1 MDLRE
6 KLSRMGPAFPQRSM
20 DSRPRIRSD
29 IHVHVCGEMME
40 NERGAFFHAV
50 EVYPFDHCHGEVPVG
65 RLLEVDPSVFGIIGR
80 DPALG
85 GLDMRRALFLDTE
98 TTGLAGGTGTL
109 PFLIGLGTYADNG
122 FRVEQLFM
130 RDWDEEQAVLEEL
143 RSRFEKAECLVSYNG
158 RAFDMSLIHTRFL
171 LSRMRNP
178 ALNLPHLDLL
188 YPARRMWRRRL
199 GDCSLTSIE
208 KSVLGFERAG
218 DIPGFL
224 IPSLYFEYVRTGRA
238 GNLAPVFRHNRWDI
252 VALAALSGLMGL
264 IHMEPEAHVRH
275 APDWISLGRSY
286 EQELRIEQAS
296 VCYRQAL
303 DLSPASDQRA
313 EILSLLGFAFKRSA
327 DWTRAVEV
335 WEQLAQSQAFSITP
349 YEELAKYYEHR
360 AANYQAAADIVR
372 RALARISVLS
382 ELRPE
387 QYLEDRKDL
396 EYRLAR
402 LERKSRK
409 SSRS

>member
-6 KLSRMGPAFPQRSM
+6 KLSRMGPGFLERGA
-20 DSRPRIRSD
+20 DSRPRTRSD
-29 IHVHVCGEMME
+29 IHLHVSGEVLE
-40 NERGAFFHAV
+40 NRRGAFFHAV
-50 EVYPFDHCHGEVPVG
+50 EVYPFDHRHGEVPVG
-65 RLLEVDPSVFGIIGR
+65 RLLDVDPSVFGVIGR
-80 DPALG
+80 DPALA
-85 GLDMRRALFLDTE
+85 GLDVRRALFLDTE

-109 PFLIGLGTYADNG
+109 PFLIGLGSFADNG

-143 RSRFEKAECLVSYNG
+143 RTRFEKAECLVSYNG
-158 RAFDMSLIHTRFL
+158 RCFDMPLINTRFL
-171 LSRMRNP
+171 LGRMHNP
-178 ALNLPHLDLL
+178 AESLPHLDLL

-199 GDCSLTSIE
+199 GDCSLPSIE
-208 KSVLGFERAG
+208 RSVLGFERSG

-252 VALAALSGLMGL
+252 TALAALSGLMGL
-264 IHMEPEAHVRH
+264 IHTEPEAHVRH
-275 APDWISLGRSY
+275 AHDWISLGRSY
-286 EQELRIEQAS
+286 EQELRIERAS

-303 DLSPASDQRA
+303 DLSPASEQRA
-313 EILSLLGFAFKRSA
+313 EILSMLGFAFKRSA
-327 DWTRAVEV
+327 DWARAVEV
-335 WEQLAQSQAFSITP
+335 WEQLAQNQAFSITP

-360 AANYQAAADIVR
+360 AADVAAAADIVR
-372 RALARISVLS
+372 RALARIAVLS

-387 QYLEDRKDL
+387 RYMEDRKDL

-409 SSRS
+409 L